1 MKPLRREVNRRYKD
15 IDLDLIVH
23 PHTNDLVG
31 RYDDE
36 ALTGS
41 IINIIRTR
49 RGERVFNPDFG
60 SNIYSSYVDRQ
71 PVAAARLFE
80 RNQAAVHAGDDL
92 GLAADHPPPSA
103 GRRKVVDGH
112 RDAAGAQRFVAG
124 GEPLALQMAA
134 LGAAGRACLVF
145 CHRFMWSL

>member
-1 MKPLRREVNRRYKD
+1 MGRCDRWGRLTAPRAAVF
-15 IDLDLIVH
+15 LD
-23 PHTNDLVG
+23 PGDTQAGQAVG
-31 RYDDE
+31 LQQPFPRAE
-36 ALTGS
+36 L
-41 IINIIRTR
+41 
-49 RGERVFNPDFG
+49 
-60 SNIYSSYVDRQ
+60 VDRQ

-92 GLAADHPPPSA
+92 GLAADHPPSSA

-124 GEPLALQMAA
+124 AEPLALQMAA

-145 CHRFMWSL
+145 CHRFVWSF